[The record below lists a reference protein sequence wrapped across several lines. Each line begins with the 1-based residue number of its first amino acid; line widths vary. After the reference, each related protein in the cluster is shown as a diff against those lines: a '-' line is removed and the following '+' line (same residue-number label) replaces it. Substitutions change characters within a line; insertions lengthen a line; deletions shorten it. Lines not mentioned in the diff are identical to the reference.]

1 MKDFVKRM
9 IREKEDLEGKI
20 ARADAALQRPP
31 YGMDKENK
39 RLLGEQVSHM
49 KAYLAFLNK
58 RIELNIKE

>member
-9 IREKEDLEGKI
+9 IREKEDLENKI
-20 ARADAALQRPP
+20 AKADGALQRPP

-49 KAYLAFLNK
+49 KAYLAFLIK
-58 RIELNIKE
+58 RIELNTKE

>member
-31 YGMDKENK
+31 YGMNEENK
-39 RLLGEQVSHM
+39 RLLGKQLYHM
-49 KAYLAFLNK
+49 KAYLFFLNK
-58 RIELNIKE
+58 RIELNTKE

>member
-20 ARADAALQRPP
+20 AKADAALQRPP

-49 KAYLAFLNK
+49 KAYLRVLST